1 MIYLVGV
8 SPDGCGIEVAKL
20 VDLPQK
26 VIDVASDIR
35 NSIIVFFW
43 ILYLYNNLFAQ
54 KEVCQIKMIT

>member
-26 VIDVASDIR
+26 VIDVASDIKDK
-35 NSIIVFFW
+35 NKLGI
-43 ILYLYNNLFAQ
+43 Q
-54 KEVCQIKMIT
+54 